1 MIPRLHKST
10 SIHDPASTIA
20 GGVADAASKATSFI
34 TSITGGGIFVHPD
47 TDATTGWR
55 ISDVLELVKSGIS
68 VFRVWLEGGLAKVRI
83 GESDK
88 SHILMDETSLE
99 MVNRSGMR
107 YFTLRED
114 PDVTKTVM
122 TSVYGSTLP
131 ANAVQGSTFYVTYV
145 HGYNEEYVGR
155 VSFTQGISASK
166 VVFADAPSDLVISY
180 DASSGVVNASCSAQG
195 YQKRVV
201 CIEYLV
207 NGSLVYAV
215 FGSASN
221 LASRGNYTFS
231 SGEGLVADSDKQT
244 VVGRFND
251 NQSTNAFEVGNGTS
265 DSNRS
270 NAFAVDWDG
279 NVPIAG
285 DVQDMSGALRYAPIA
300 YGSLTYMASA
310 LTLTTSAQKLPL
322 GTTFVG
328 NGCSASSNGVKVEKA
343 GTYLILGS
351 AYLFDGYTANDIVHL
366 LIRAGSTEVAD
377 CVYRAPTANPYQTIS
392 TVPVVV
398 QLAAN
403 SVVTLH
409 AYNQVAARGT
419 INSRTMHG
427 LTVLRIA

>member
-1 MIPRLHKST
+1 
-10 SIHDPASTIA
+10 
-20 GGVADAASKATSFI
+20 
-34 TSITGGGIFVHPD
+34 
-47 TDATTGWR
+47 
-55 ISDVLELVKSGIS
+55 
-68 VFRVWLEGGLAKVRI
+68 
-83 GESDK
+83 
-88 SHILMDETSLE
+88 
-99 MVNRSGMR
+99 
-107 YFTLRED
+107 
-114 PDVTKTVM
+114 
-122 TSVYGSTLP
+122 
-131 ANAVQGSTFYVTYV
+131 
-145 HGYNEEYVGR
+145 
-155 VSFTQGISASK
+155 
-166 VVFADAPSDLVISY
+166 
-180 DASSGVVNASCSAQG
+180 
-195 YQKRVV
+195 
-201 CIEYLV
+201 
-207 NGSLVYAV
+207 
-215 FGSASN
+215 
-221 LASRGNYTFS
+221 
-231 SGEGLVADSDKQT
+231 
-244 VVGRFND
+244 
-251 NQSTNAFEVGNGTS
+251 
-265 DSNRS
+265 
-270 NAFAVDWDG
+270 
-279 NVPIAG
+279 
-285 DVQDMSGALRYAPIA
+285 MSGALRYAPIA